1 MSKFPVVLIAAC
13 VIGASVQAPARAQT
27 FPSQPI
33 KLIVPFAPGGGVDI
47 VGRTLAENAA
57 RQSGFTVVVENRTG
71 AGGNVGSTSVAKAA
85 PDGYTLLVASNSN
98 SYNNFLYSNM
108 QYDAARDLQAV
119 VQIGRV
125 PMVLLV
131 SPHIPPRNVAE
142 VVALAKAKPG
152 SLNFGSGGNGTAE
165 HMVYELFKRRTGI
178 QALHI
183 PYRGGAQVYTD
194 LIAGQIQ
201 FMFNNQ
207 LGATQYIRSGQLRAA
222 GITGQRRSPQLPDLP
237 TFEEQGIADFN
248 ASVWWGIMGPAGLP
262 GPVLSRLN
270 QVFAAAIASP
280 EMKTRL
286 ESLGAQPVG
295 GSSAQFAAFFASE
308 RATWQG
314 VIKDAGIKIE

>member
-152 SLNFGSGGNGTAE
+152 AMSYASSGVGAGPHLTSSLFLAE
-165 HMVYELFKRRTGI
+165 AGI
-178 QALHI
+178 DINHV
-183 PYRGGAQVYTD
+183 PYRGDADALVDLLAGRVQTGFMSIAPTFPHIQSGA
-194 LIAGQIQ
+194 
-201 FMFNNQ
+201 
-207 LGATQYIRSGQLRAA
+207 LRALA
-222 GITGQRRSPQLPDLP
+222 VSSAERSPLLPNLP
-237 TFEEQGIADFN
+237 TVAESGYPGFDMGAWWGLVAPAGTPEAIVKQLAEAVRPILDSKAFADQFASQGIVAGKLGPDAFAKKIADD
-248 ASVWWGIMGPAGLP
+248 VK
-262 GPVLSRLN
+262 RLAE
-270 QVFAAAIASP
+270 VV
-280 EMKTRL
+280 KR
-286 ESLGAQPVG
+286 
-295 GSSAQFAAFFASE
+295 
-308 RATWQG
+308 
-314 VIKDAGIKIE
+314 AGIKPE